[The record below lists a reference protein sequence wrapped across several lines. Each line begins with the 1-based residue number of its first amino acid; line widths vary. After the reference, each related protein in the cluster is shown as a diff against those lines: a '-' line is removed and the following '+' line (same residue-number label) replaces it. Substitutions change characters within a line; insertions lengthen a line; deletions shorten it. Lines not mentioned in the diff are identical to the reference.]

1 MTTVSKQ
8 ERLPLL
14 AELSEDQARGDIRQ
28 IYQEIR
34 RLSAVPMVALIWR
47 HLATLPGTLEWAWSL
62 LEPVMRAGELQEMA
76 WELADQTRIP
86 RQPEITVAALRAAG
100 ISEDDQRGIIDTLDG
115 YNRANPVNIVMLRCL
130 SFHLAGTTGDT
141 QSKAWPQWQ
150 PPPSP
155 PALPLM
161 VDSSAMSPTVHSL
174 VSLLTDRGSD
184 AAPSTLLPSLYRH
197 LAHWPA
203 FLGYASVLIPPEF
216 AEIDAAAAQ
225 MRKLVDQAAVTLT
238 ASLVP
243 VAGLPPPSGQNSDQ
257 LLKAIAQFSI
267 RIPEMVVIGN
277 LLRAALPPAPR
288 IHEMDTHSF

>member
-100 ISEDDQRGIIDTLDG
+100 ISEDDHRGIIDTLDG

-130 SFHLAGTTGDT
+130 SFHLAGTTGET

-155 PALPLM
+155 PALPMM
-161 VDSSAMSPTVHSL
+161 VDPGAMSPTVHSL

-216 AEIDAAAAQ
+216 AAIDAAAAQ
-225 MRKLVDQAAVTLT
+225 MRKLVDHATVTLT
-238 ASLVP
+238 ARLVP

-288 IHEMDTHSF
+288 IHEMDTLSF

>member
-62 LEPVMRAGELQEMA
+62 LEPVMRAGELQKMA

-100 ISEDDQRGIIDTLDG
+100 ISEDDHRGIIDTLDG

-130 SFHLAGTTGDT
+130 SFHLAGTTGET

-155 PALPLM
+155 PALPMM
-161 VDSSAMSPTVHSL
+161 VDPGAMSPTVHSL

-216 AEIDAAAAQ
+216 AAIDAAAAQ
-225 MRKLVDQAAVTLT
+225 MRKLVDHATVTLT
-238 ASLVP
+238 ARLVP

-288 IHEMDTHSF
+288 IHEMDTLSF